1 MTRRDLL
8 ALAAGSAIDQRNTR
22 GQEVPYAGTPYRDY
36 SRCLPDF
43 LSGLAQEAYDKRNA
57 ELSKLTTASAI
68 ATRQRWA
75 TETLWRLA
83 GGQPE
88 RTQLRPRVVGS
99 FDRPGYRLEKVVY
112 ESQPEFFIPAN
123 LYVPTT
129 GKPPFPGVLFQM
141 GHSLNG
147 KAYDPYQRCCQGLA
161 KLGYLVLAFDP
172 MGQGERTY
180 YPDAKLS
187 RTRLRSADEEHTL
200 PGKQMLLLGDT
211 STRFQV

>member
-8 ALAAGSAIDQRNTR
+8 ALLGVGSAINLRKIT
-22 GQEVPYAGTPYRDY
+22 GQEVPNAGTPYRDY
-36 SRCLPDF
+36 SRRLPDF
-43 LSGLAQEAYDKRNA
+43 LSSLAQEAYDKRNA

-88 RTQLRPRVVGS
+88 RTPLRPRVLGS

-123 LYVPTT
+123 LY
-129 GKPPFPGVLFQM
+129 
-141 GHSLNG
+141 
-147 KAYDPYQRCCQGLA
+147 D
-161 KLGYLVLAFDP
+161 
-172 MGQGERTY
+172 
-180 YPDAKLS
+180 
-187 RTRLRSADEEHTL
+187 HT
-200 PGKQMLLLGDT
+200 
-211 STRFQV
+211 